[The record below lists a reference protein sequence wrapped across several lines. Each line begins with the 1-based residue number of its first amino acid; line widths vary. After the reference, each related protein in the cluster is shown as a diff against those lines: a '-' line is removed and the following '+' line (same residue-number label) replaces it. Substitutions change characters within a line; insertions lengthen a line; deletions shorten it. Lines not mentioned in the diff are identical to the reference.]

1 LTKNDIAEKIAREC
15 GVSKQDALRAVQLVF
30 DAITKTLTTEG
41 RIELRNFG
49 VFETKRRRARQAR
62 NPRTGEKV
70 SVPERAVVV
79 FQAGREMAQ
88 RVAGLARRPA
98 GEGEHPGD
106 EADPAC
112 PVERPGGMG

>member
-15 GVSKQDALRAVQLVF
+15 GVDQQDALRAVQRVF
-30 DAITKTLTTEG
+30 DAITDTLVTEG

-49 VFETKRRRARQAR
+49 VFETKRRRPRQAR

-79 FQAGREMAQ
+79 FQAGRDMAV
-88 RVAGLARRPA
+88 RVAQLRSMPA
-98 GEGEHPGD
+98 PDGQI
-106 EADPAC
+106 PA
-112 PVERPGGMG
+112 